1 MGSEATSLDELPP
14 ESRFAIRALAA
25 GMSLDAIDAVLHTG
39 GDSGRN
45 ALRTVVRWFVGPPPP
60 RAGGDAA
67 LLPLLAK
74 PLEMAR
80 TTPPGRRPGTACPSA
95 DILRELAHGRLDGPL
110 MLAEAEHAADCPACM
125 ATVVAAA
132 ASPAAGSKPASPPRR
147 GIDAPL
153 VLGALAGLAIVAA
166 WLLLS

>member
-25 GMSLDAIDAVLHTG
+25 GMGPDAIDAVLHTG

-45 ALRTVVRWFVGPPPP
+45 ALRTVVRWFVGPPPA
-60 RAGGDAA
+60 RSGGDGA

-80 TTPPGRRPGTACPSA
+80 TTPPGRRSGTACPSA
-95 DILRELAHGRLDGPL
+95 DILRELALGRLDGPL
-110 MLAEAEHAADCPACM
+110 MLAAAEHAADCSTCM
-125 ATVVAAA
+125 LAVVRAAA
-132 ASPAAGSKPASPPRR
+132 EPAAAPPQAPRAR
-147 GIDAPL
+147 GFDAPL
-153 VLGALAGLAIVAA
+153 VLGILAGTALAVAY
-166 WLLLS
+166 LLFS